1 MTPEAVSAPP
11 SLISPQAVPKIQA
24 APEHHGPSAVEP
36 RSPIEACFTA
46 DAVPDGRAI
55 RRPVSAEGLPRAAT
69 VNPCRLCAPLGA
81 SIAFRG
87 VRGGVPILHGAQGC
101 ATYIR
106 RYLISHFREPIDI
119 GSSSFGES
127 AVVFGGESKLFEA
140 IDNITAKYNPEVIG
154 VATTCLAET
163 IGDDPRIYLASRRK
177 THPEAPPVIPV
188 GTASY
193 RSGHIVGFQNTLK
206 ALVEAFSPGGI
217 ASEGPVAE
225 ITHESAGILIPML
238 SPADLRYLKSVYS
251 EFGLKPILAPDYS
264 ETLDGEAWGE
274 YHSLPEGGTGAEEFR
289 ALARLPEILE
299 LGEYPPES
307 ESGGTVLQSH
317 GVKRR
322 VLPLP
327 IGVEA
332 SDSFTAYLS
341 ELSGR
346 KIPGILLSRRGR
358 LIDAYADAHKY
369 LYGVRIAVICSEH
382 LTPAFVR
389 FCAELGMDTV
399 LAASGSPE
407 NVLRR
412 SLMANPPHEIH
423 NGIEILDDSD
433 FLQVEEALDRLKPDL
448 VFSSSKPYRICR
460 DRNIPLIRVDFPI
473 HDRFGAQRILNLG
486 YSGTQRL
493 LDTITNIILEK
504 RQNDSPVGFSYQ

>member
-1 MTPEAVSAPP
+1 MIPKAAVQSSLSTVRKNHSGPAAANSA
-11 SLISPQAVPKIQA
+11 A
-24 APEHHGPSAVEP
+24 
-36 RSPIEACFTA
+36 
-46 DAVPDGRAI
+46 
-55 RRPVSAEGLPRAAT
+55 LPAT

-87 VRGGVPILHGAQGC
+87 VRGGMPILHGAQGC

-127 AVVFGGESKLFEA
+127 AVVFGGESRLFEA
-140 IDNITAKYNPEVIG
+140 IENIIAKYSPEVIG

-163 IGDDPRIYLASRRK
+163 IGDDPRLSLGTWRRNN
-177 THPEAPPVIPV
+177 PDAPPVIPV
-188 GTASY
+188 STASY
-193 RSGHIVGFQNTLK
+193 RSGHIVGFRDALC
-206 ALVEAFSPGGI
+206 ALVQAFAPGGT
-217 ASEGPVAE
+217 AAEGPQAE
-225 ITHESAGILIPML
+225 IRPESAGILTPML
-238 SPADLRYLKSVYS
+238 SPADLRYLKSVFRD
-251 EFGLKPILAPDYS
+251 FGLKPILAPDYS

-274 YHSLPEGGTGAEEFR
+274 YHAIPKGGTGAEEFR
-289 ALARLPEILE
+289 VLPQLSEILE
-299 LGEYPPES
+299 LGEYLPEDKS
-307 ESGGTVLQSH
+307 AGTALESH

-332 SDSFTAYLS
+332 TDAFTAYLCERS
-341 ELSGR
+341 SRE
-346 KIPGILLSRRGR
+346 IPEKTRSRRGR

-369 LYGVRIAVICSEH
+369 LYGVRTAIICNEH
-382 LTPAFVR
+382 LTPALVR
-389 FCAELGMDTV
+389 FCAELGMTPV

-412 SLMANPPHEIH
+412 SLLTNPPHELPE
-423 NGIEILDDSD
+423 GMEILDDSD
-433 FLQVEEALDRLKPDL
+433 FLRAEEALDRLKPDL

-460 DRNIPLIRVDFPI
+460 ERNLPLIRVDFPI
-473 HDRFGAQRILNLG
+473 HDRFGAQRLLNLG
-486 YSGTQRL
+486 YRGTQRL
-493 LDTITNIILEK
+493 LDAITNTVLEK